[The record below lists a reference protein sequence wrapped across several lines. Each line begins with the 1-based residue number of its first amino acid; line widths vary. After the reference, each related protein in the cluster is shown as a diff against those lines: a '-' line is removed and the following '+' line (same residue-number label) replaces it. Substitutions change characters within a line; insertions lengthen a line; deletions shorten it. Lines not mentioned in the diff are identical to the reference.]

1 LECSRIAEAG
11 GVEFFWII
19 QVGGKEKIEGR
30 AVLNLGKEISAGA
43 EGHDKFCARL
53 LLELLRKLGHHE
65 LEIGSGSDAKLFL
78 PMGRRAKR
86 SEQECETKGDE
97 VSAALRREIHE
108 VTNPSGVSI

>member
-1 LECSRIAEAG
+1 
-11 GVEFFWII
+11 
-19 QVGGKEKIEGR
+19 
-30 AVLNLGKEISAGA
+30 
-43 EGHDKFCARL
+43 
-53 LLELLRKLGHHE
+53 
-65 LEIGSGSDAKLFL
+65 L